1 MSANNALPY
10 TRNSLWGRI
19 MKGYFGDD
27 WRLEGDWNIKRC
39 PFVTLYSMLSHE
51 EKAGMQV
58 PPDDVILS
66 RRRHLL
72 DYRVTS
78 ANSLIN
84 VLFSRY
90 LWESPLFVGLFSLSS
105 KPGGI
110 DRPQMPTT

>member
-1 MSANNALPY
+1 
-10 TRNSLWGRI
+10 
-19 MKGYFGDD
+19 
-27 WRLEGDWNIKRC
+27 
-39 PFVTLYSMLSHE
+39 VTLYSMLSHE

-90 LWESPLFVGLFSLSS
+90 LVGEPLICWTFFFVQQTRRHRPTADADDIDCNGVVGLSLRL
-105 KPGGI
+105 P
-110 DRPQMPTT
+110 